1 MEPTCCILRDQYYR
15 ANNGI
20 DGIFHFLWNKSNL
33 RTANCFLLY
42 WGKKMI
48 RILLFLLALI
58 LLLCSY
64 YLIKKPQGF
73 LLLFSKE
80 EQTESLGFLRRFGSI
95 YLVLGVM
102 AIIIGIMNNRTY
114 SMMYLILL
122 LVVAAVF
129 ALLMGAKTKKD

>member
-1 MEPTCCILRDQYYR
+1 
-15 ANNGI
+15 
-20 DGIFHFLWNKSNL
+20 
-33 RTANCFLLY
+33 
-42 WGKKMI
+42 MI

>member
-1 MEPTCCILRDQYYR
+1 
-15 ANNGI
+15 
-20 DGIFHFLWNKSNL
+20 
-33 RTANCFLLY
+33 
-42 WGKKMI
+42 MI

-64 YLIKKPQGF
+64 YLIKRPQGF

-95 YLVLGVM
+95 YAVLGVM
-102 AIIIGIMNNRTY
+102 AIIIDIMNNRSY